1 MLTNYVDE
9 TYLKGFF
16 PELTKYYWTGET
28 SFDKSKEKAEQAVFI
43 DFINRGYKAAFLRP
57 ALWLKESANI
67 TATET
72 TSAVEDTTTRLRYRY
87 TVTEHTGTT
96 GKTIA
101 LKGCNTET
109 GTYTTITTITLGT
122 TAVAETGGLITTPY
136 KYYKLT
142 TTLADGSLTYDFKL
156 VETNYDLFFAYKWL
170 EIILMNTTKEE
181 GDQYHIKAMYFKDL
195 YNKLWSDIKII
206 DDVNEDEE
214 LDSKETTIIISP

>member
-16 PELTKYYWTGET
+16 PELTKYLWTSET
-28 SFDKSKEKAEQAVFI
+28 TFDKAKAMAEQIVFN
-43 DFINRGYKAAFLRP
+43 DFINRGYRGAFLRP
-57 ALWLKESANI
+57 ALWLKESATI

-72 TSAVEDTTTRLRYRY
+72 TASVEDTVTRLRYRY
-87 TVTEHTGTT
+87 TVTAHTGTT

-101 LKGCNTET
+101 LKGSNDDS
-109 GTYTTITTITLGT
+109 TYTTITTITLGT
-122 TAVAETGGLITTPY
+122 TAVAETGALITTPY

-142 TTLADGSLTYDFKL
+142 TTLADGSLAYDFKL

-170 EIILMNTTKEE
+170 EIILMNTMKED
-181 GDQYHIKAMYFKDL
+181 GDQYHSKAMYFKDL
-195 YNKLWSDIKII
+195 YNKLWSDTKIF

-214 LDSKETTIIISP
+214 IDDEETQIMFTS